1 MSGPLVLVA
10 GALHYD
16 VVVTADRLPHLD
28 ETLVGMS
35 VDYLC
40 GGKGSNQA
48 VAAAQ
53 HGAPTAM
60 AGRIGDDAFGER
72 LLAHLDRAGVDHSA
86 VAVAP
91 GQSSGMSVAI
101 VTDGGA
107 YGAVI
112 VSAANLTIDAA
123 DIEIPKSAR
132 AVVLQNE
139 IPEAANL
146 GLAEKARAAG
156 ATLLLN
162 AAPAR
167 PFETALPALV
177 DLLIV
182 NRVEAAALYG
192 KPMDTVADAVA
203 ALKALPAQAYE
214 LIVTLGAD
222 GVLVKTV
229 DAGVEHFPAL
239 PAKVVSTHGA
249 GDAFVGALAA
259 RLALEAEMREAL
271 RYAQAAAALHVARD
285 PQARRSITPEM
296 VREAARLS

>member
-28 ETLVGMS
+28 ETLVGTS

-40 GGKGSNQA
+40 GGKGGNQA

-72 LLAHLDRAGVDHSA
+72 LLAHLDRAGVDRSA

-146 GLAEKARAAG
+146 GLAGKAKAAG

-203 ALKALPAQAYE
+203 ALKALPAQAHE

-259 RLALEAEMREAL
+259 RLALETAMREAL
-271 RYAQAAAALHVARD
+271 RYAQAAAALHVAHD

-296 VREAARLS
+296 VRQAARLS